1 MHAGN
6 EVPSPVCSTVRSSE
20 GKDGCCMDVCGG
32 AVDVSLARSRIMENE
47 KRRFRHRDGQNSGL
61 LPQNRSQKAGR
72 LFHS

>member
-1 MHAGN
+1 
-6 EVPSPVCSTVRSSE
+6 
-20 GKDGCCMDVCGG
+20 MDVCGG

-47 KRRFRHRDGQNSGL
+47 KRRFRRRGGQNSRL